1 MRLHEDV
8 ARPVLISW
16 QQPTGSLIQCNQKTH
31 IMKITKTMLAI
42 LATGLLSCGL
52 FSSEANAVAITG
64 TIGFTSQSGGTV
76 SQSGSM
82 TTINFNNP
90 ARVDFGTGSYAS
102 VPPNTA
108 VNFTSFSFNGS
119 GGSATLVGGP
129 IVPEWIFSVGGITYS
144 FDLTS
149 LIAGTYSSGN
159 PSTLTVQG
167 MGVAHATGFSDTSAS
182 FSLQGTGNGFTFQI
196 IQESTTG
203 SGNAV
208 PDGGSAVALLGIALV
223 GVEALRRK
231 LATA

>member
-1 MRLHEDV
+1 
-8 ARPVLISW
+8 
-16 QQPTGSLIQCNQKTH
+16 
-31 IMKITKTMLAI
+31 MLAI
-42 LATGLLSCGL
+42 LATGLLSCGFL
-52 FSSEANAVAITG
+52 SSEAQAVAISG

-76 SQSGSM
+76 SQAGPITS
-82 TTINFNNP
+82 INFNNP

-102 VPPNTA
+102 VPSNTP
-108 VNFTSFSFNGS
+108 VNFTNFSFSGS
-119 GGSATLVGGP
+119 GASATLVGGP
-129 IVPEWIFSVGGITYS
+129 IVPEWIFSVAGITYS

-149 LIAGTYSSGN
+149 LLAGTYSPGN
-159 PSTLTVQG
+159 PSSLTVQG
-167 MGVAHATGFSDTSAS
+167 MGIAHATGFQDTTAS